1 MLEERI
7 ILENGFFLEVFL
19 FPRMEYRL
27 SCSRINQP
35 LVEYKSNG
43 RKHSRSVSGRESAYE
58 FKSVEKLRY
67 DFERDAED
75 ALRQD

>member
-1 MLEERI
+1 MLEERLVLAGGVLI
-7 ILENGFFLEVFL
+7 ELMF
-19 FPRMEYRL
+19 RSTSDYRL
-27 SCSRINQP
+27 ACLKEGRV
-35 LVEYKSNG
+35 LVEY
-43 RKHSRSVSGRESAYE
+43 RSTGSYE

>member
-1 MLEERI
+1 MYQERTVLPDGVVFELE
-7 ILENGFFLEVFL
+7 FLSQKN
-19 FPRMEYRL
+19 YRL
-27 SCSRINQP
+27 ACLRGGRL
-35 LVEYKSNG
+35 LVEYLG
-43 RKHSRSVSGRESAYE
+43 GGGYE